1 MGLPPAGADTTD
13 RFRDLSIVIPALN
26 AAPCLNATLATLD
39 VGAEVIVVD
48 GGSSDRTVSITRAA
62 GARVL
67 LAPRGRGS
75 QIGAG
80 VAAARNHWLLLL
92 HADTK
97 LQPGWRDAVAEHMAG
112 GSGRAGYFRFVLN
125 SSDRRAR
132 RLERVVTW
140 RSRVL
145 GLPYGDQG
153 LLIHRDLLRE
163 LGGIAPIPLMED
175 VDLIRRIGRNRLVAL
190 PADALTSA
198 VRWERDGYLRRSA
211 RNLLCL
217 SLWFAGVP
225 PRLLLH
231 LYR

>member
-1 MGLPPAGADTTD
+1 MALATSTPDQFP
-13 RFRDLSIVIPALN
+13 DLTIVIPTLN
-26 AAPCLNATLATLD
+26 ADVSLHSTLANLKS
-39 VGAEVIVVD
+39 AAPIIVVD
-48 GGSSDRTVSITRAA
+48 GGSTDRTVLIATTF

-67 LAPRGRGS
+67 TAPRGRGN

-80 VAAARNHWLLLL
+80 IASAGTRWLLLL
-92 HADTK
+92 HADTR
-97 LQPGWRDAVAEHMAG
+97 LQLGWRDAAAEHMAG
-112 GSGRAGYFRFVLN
+112 GSGRAGYFRFVLD
-125 SSDRRAR
+125 SSDRRSR
-132 RLERVVTW
+132 RLERMVAW
-140 RSRVL
+140 RCRVL

-163 LGGIAPIPLMED
+163 SGGVASIPLMED

-198 VRWERDGYLRRSA
+198 SRWELDGYLRRSA

-217 SLWFAGVP
+217 LLWFAGVP
-225 PRLLLH
+225 PRLLLR